1 LSGFLIF
8 AGSLMKRREFIAV
21 LASTAA
27 AWPLGAR
34 AQRSDKVFRV
44 GSVYISE
51 PAVVR
56 RVGFEQAFITA
67 LRGLGYVAGQNIDYD
82 TRYAEGDLTR
92 LPALVDELILLGP
105 DVLLAVAEPIAGTML
120 SKTSSIPIVMT
131 NSSDPIAA
139 GLVKSLSHP
148 GGNVTGVSMQ
158 WAELPPKQIE
168 LLREM
173 LPKLAR
179 VGHLHDTKVPSTRM
193 AEQLAREAALK
204 LGIAYIPYY
213 VASRSDLDRVFAEM
227 EEQRPEALLFGAG
240 SALLAGLMQTI
251 IHNTERLG
259 IALCVPDR
267 NAARWGAPI
276 GYGPALVDGYR
287 LAAAYVD
294 RILKGAKPSDLPIQQ
309 PTKFELAINLKTAK
323 TLGLTISPLLLARA
337 DEVIE

>member
-1 LSGFLIF
+1 
-8 AGSLMKRREFIAV
+8 
-21 LASTAA
+21 
-27 AWPLGAR
+27 
-34 AQRSDKVFRV
+34 VFRV

-51 PAVVR
+51 PKIVR
-56 RVGFEQAFITA
+56 LFGFEQAFISA
-67 LRGLGYVAGQNIDYD
+67 LHELWYVSGQSIIYD
-82 TRYAEGDLTR
+82 TRYAAGDPTR

-105 DVLLAVAEPIAGTML
+105 DVLLAAAEPIASMML
-120 SKTSSIPIVMT
+120 SKTSSIPIVMS

-168 LLREM
+168 LLREIHPR
-173 LPKLAR
+173 LTR
-179 VGHLHDTKVPSTRM
+179 VGHLHDTQVPSTKL
-193 AEQLAREAALK
+193 AEQLAREVALK
-204 LGIAYIPYY
+204 LGMAYIPYY
-213 VASRSDLDRVFAEM
+213 VASRSDLDRAFAQM

-251 IHNTERLG
+251 IHNTARLG

-267 NAARWGAPI
+267 NVPRVGALI

-287 LAAAYVD
+287 LAATYVD
-294 RILKGAKPSDLPIQQ
+294 RILKGAKPSDLPVQQ
-309 PTKFELAINLKTAK
+309 PTKFELVLNLKTAK
-323 TLGLTISPLLLARA
+323 ALGLNISPTLLARA

>member
-1 LSGFLIF
+1 
-8 AGSLMKRREFIAV
+8 MRRREFIAV
-21 LASTAA
+21 LASIPV

-56 RVGFEQAFITA
+56 RIGFEQAFITA
-67 LRGLGYVAGQNIDYD
+67 LHELGYVAGQNIVYD
-82 TRYAEGDLTR
+82 TRYAAGDPTR
-92 LPALVDELILLGP
+92 LPALVDELILLRP

-168 LLREM
+168 LLREI

-179 VGHLHDTKVPSTRM
+179 VGHLHDTKVPSTKM

-213 VASRSDLDRVFAEM
+213 VASRSDLDRAFAEM

-251 IHNTERLG
+251 THNTGRLG

-287 LAAAYVD
+287 LAATFVD

>member
-1 LSGFLIF
+1 
-8 AGSLMKRREFIAV
+8 MRRREFIAV
-21 LASTAA
+21 LASIPV

-44 GSVYISE
+44 GSLYM
-51 PAVVR
+51 ADAFKR
-56 RVGFEQAFITA
+56 FGFDQAFIS
-67 LRGLGYVAGQNIDYD
+67 GMHQLGYVAGQNIVYD
-82 TRYAEGDLTR
+82 TLHAAGDRTR
-92 LPALVDELILLGP
+92 LPALVDELMLLKP
-105 DVLLAVAEPIAGTML
+105 DVIATGEPIVPIVL
-120 SKTSSIPIVMT
+120 SKTSTIPIVMFY
-131 NSSDPIAA
+131 SSDPVAA

-179 VGHLHDTKVPSTRM
+179 VGHLHDTRVPSAKM

-204 LGIAYIPYY
+204 LGIAYTPYY
-213 VASRSDLDRVFAEM
+213 VANRSDLDRAFAQM

-240 SALLAGLMQTI
+240 SDLLAGLMQTI
-251 IHNTERLG
+251 IHNTGRLG

-287 LAAAYVD
+287 LAATYVD
-294 RILKGAKPSDLPIQQ
+294 KILKGAKPSDLAVQQ
-309 PTKFELAINLKTAK
+309 PTKFELGINLKTAK
-323 TLGLTISPLLLARA
+323 ALGLDVPPSLLARA

>member
-1 LSGFLIF
+1 
-8 AGSLMKRREFIAV
+8 MRRREFIAV
-21 LASTAA
+21 LASIPV

-56 RVGFEQAFITA
+56 RFGFEQAFITA
-67 LRGLGYVAGQNIDYD
+67 LHELGYVAGQNIVYD
-82 TRYAEGDLTR
+82 TRYAAGDPTR
-92 LPALVDELILLGP
+92 LPALVDELILLRP
-105 DVLLAVAEPIAGTML
+105 DVLLAVAEPIASIML

-131 NSSDPIAA
+131 NSSDPIVA

-179 VGHLHDTKVPSTRM
+179 VGHLHDTKVPSTKM

-213 VASRSDLDRVFAEM
+213 VASRLDLDRAFAEM

-240 SALLAGLMQTI
+240 SGLLAGLMQAI
-251 IHNTERLG
+251 IHNTGRLG

-276 GYGPALVDGYR
+276 GYGPTLVDGYR
-287 LAAAYVD
+287 LAATYVD

-309 PTKFELAINLKTAK
+309 PTKLELAINLKTTK
-323 TLGLTISPLLLARA
+323 TLGLTIPPLLLARA